1 MVDLIDHYYHT
12 SYSFLRYSLTKN
24 DWGVIYQ
31 PKSDEKFDPSV
42 IHEYVLTVDHED
54 LGWAVVLE
62 YATYYCDDNDHMP
75 MYTIKKYLAMF
86 SIKKTDRNKGLGRKL
101 IERIREDHNK
111 FVLDALHSSHLF
123 FYICGASYLDEEIYE
138 PRNKY
143 MMFGSDKEVEET
155 FNQFGASDSLVCCA
169 CGNQFGASDSLVCC
183 ACGNQYGASDSL
195 VCCACGNQF
204 GASDSLVCCACGNQ
218 FGASDSLVCC
228 ACGNQ
233 FTERCYEMTTLPD
246 INVNGPH
253 KVCEHRKCP
262 IRKSWYPG
270 LCFCVDE
277 DPSEPPRTAE
287 TVEIATATTIAT
299 ATPAEIAKLAEL

>member
-183 ACGNQYGASDSL
+183 ACGNQ
-195 VCCACGNQF
+195 
-204 GASDSLVCCACGNQ
+204 
-218 FGASDSLVCC
+218 
-228 ACGNQ
+228 